1 MECTRRKYVY
11 VFSQSG
17 HFPVVLKSPFILV
30 EAPELV
36 DFWQENF
43 KVQIE
48 ARTGVIR
55 LIQPGMNFMLL
66 VCSYLL
72 T

>member
-1 MECTRRKYVY
+1 MYPGEVCICIFPSLVI
-11 VFSQSG
+11 V
-17 HFPVVLKSPFILV
+17 PVVLKYPFILV

-55 LIQPGMNFMLL
+55 LIQPGMIIMSL
-66 VCSYLL
+66 VRSDLL